1 MSYIAVHYVKVG
13 RRMYTPGEIIDEDIP
28 ETKRERLLAKG
39 AICTAGAPFASSAQ
53 ELPAD
58 PPADPPADTR
68 GKSASDDD
76 GKDEGDDGKDED
88 EGEEIT
94 GDAPEIDVM
103 DGIVSPAQ
111 TPAKAKSKT
120 AGRRKKA

>member
-58 PPADPPADTR
+58 PPADTG

-76 GKDEGDDGKDED
+76 GKDEGEDKGDDGKDED

-111 TPAKAKSKT
+111 TPAKAQSKT